1 MSQTFETFIRF
12 TTDSVGLE
20 RTFRLFQSI
29 VQILSFYSIPFDLL
43 LYTLSSSTG
52 QIPSSSTIRLVLK
65 ALNQR
70 LGLARRFFRL
80 FRSLDSLNA
89 AQKLSNR
96 LTSPTTWAGANRGL
110 LAKAVPWLDV
120 FGKTFMGLYLLLE
133 ASTLIDALQIPNL
146 SLFSA
151 SQERLV
157 TTEAQRFW
165 LFSLVCGA
173 LYHVLEIPL
182 LIAYFPPPQTED
194 PLSVHAT
201 EKDIDERLDSEKMS
215 EEEHKVYLARASEK
229 REEATRAW
237 AKQVSGMVWKL
248 GRAATANA
256 LDVVLP
262 GVAVGWI
269 KAEPGTVGV
278 AMLVTTVLTS
288 MDVWERCG
296 REVRGV
302 KAADGGSWAIPRKG

>member
-29 VQILSFYSIPFDLL
+29 VQILSFFSIPFDFL
-43 LYTLSSSTG
+43 LYVLSASTG
-52 QIPSSSTIRLVLK
+52 QIPSSSTTRAILL

-80 FRSLDSLNA
+80 FRSLDSLNS
-89 AQKLSNR
+89 AQKLSSR
-96 LTSPTTWAGANRGL
+96 LTSPETWAGPTRGL

-133 ASTLIDALQIPNL
+133 AVTLPNALQIANL
-146 SLFSA
+146 SPLSA
-151 SQERLV
+151 SQERLI

-165 LFSLVCGA
+165 LFSLICGA
-173 LYHVLEIPL
+173 LYHICEIPL
-182 LIAYFPPPQTED
+182 LIAYFPPPKMESVLDTDKTKED
-194 PLSVHAT
+194 
-201 EKDIDERLDSEKMS
+201 IQERLDAEKMS
-215 EEEHKVYLARASEK
+215 EEEHAEYLKRAEEK
-229 REEATRAW
+229 REKVTREW
-237 AKQVSGMVWKL
+237 AKQVSGLVWKL

-262 GVAVGWI
+262 GVTVGWI

-302 KAADGGSWAIPRKG
+302 KAADGGSWAIPRRT

>member
-1 MSQTFETFIRF
+1 MSQTFETFIKF

-52 QIPSSSTIRLVLK
+52 QIPSSSTIRIVLK
-65 ALNQR
+65 SLNQR
-70 LGLARRFFRL
+70 LGLARRFFRV
-80 FRSLDSLNA
+80 FRSLESFNA

-96 LTSPTTWAGANRGL
+96 LTSPNTWAGANRGL
-110 LAKAVPWLDV
+110 LAKAVPWIDV
-120 FGKTFMGLYLLLE
+120 FGKTFNGLYLLLE

-146 SLFSA
+146 ALFSTP
-151 SQERLV
+151 QEKLIS
-157 TTEAQRFW
+157 TEAQRFW

-173 LYHVLEIPL
+173 LYHALEIPL
-182 LIAYFPPPQTED
+182 LIAYFPPPKIDEPSKTQ
-194 PLSVHAT
+194 
-201 EKDIDERLDSEKMS
+201 KDIDERLDSEKMS
-215 EEEHKVYLARASEK
+215 EKEHEEYLARASAK
-229 REEATRAW
+229 RDEATKAW

-248 GRAATANA
+248 GRVAMANA

-269 KAEPGTVGV
+269 KADPGTVGV

-288 MDVWERCG
+288 VDVWERCG
-296 REVRGV
+296 REIRGV
-302 KAADGGSWAIPRKG
+302 KAADGGSWAIPRRA